1 MDESGLA
8 VGMSGPTITRLWD
21 SSARLEFPYDAAL
34 IDALKAPIPAHA
46 RTYDPVAKAW
56 AVTGRYVPVAF
67 RLMSAVFPDVDVAEQ
82 ASAGS
87 ADRGRTSSDDPWLI
101 LHLRPTAPPE
111 LVTAAHRCLAKLHHP
126 DAGGSTTTMQSINAA
141 AEALRGGR

>member
-34 IDALKAPIPAHA
+34 IAALKAGIPVHA

-56 AVTGRYVPVAF
+56 TVTGRYVSVAT
-67 RLMSAVFPDVDVAEQ
+67 RLMYEVFGHVDVVEQ
-82 ASAGS
+82 PSAGS
-87 ADRGRTSSDDPWLI
+87 AARAPHAGEDPWTI

-111 LVTAAHRCLAKLHHP
+111 LVIAAHRCLAKLHHP
-126 DAGGSTTTMQSINAA
+126 DRGGTTAVMQEINAA
-141 AEALRGGR
+141 AEALRGSR

>member
-1 MDESGLA
+1 MA

-34 IDALKAPIPAHA
+34 IDALKAGIPAHA
-46 RTYDPVAKAW
+46 RKYDPVAKSW
-56 AVTGRYVPVAF
+56 TVTGRYVPVAL
-67 RLMSAVFPDVDVAEQ
+67 RLMSAVFPDVDVVEQ
-82 ASAGS
+82 PGAGS
-87 ADRGRTSSDDPWLI
+87 ADRAPHAGEDPWAV

-111 LVTAAHRCLAKLHHP
+111 LVVAAHRCLAKLNHP
-126 DAGGSTTTMQSINAA
+126 DRGGSTSTMQAINAA

>member
-1 MDESGLA
+1 VTA
-8 VGMSGPTITRLWD
+8 PTITRIANGSVVL
-21 SSARLEFPYDAAL
+21 RFPYDADL
-34 IDALKAPIPAHA
+34 VESLKARVPGHA
-46 RTYDPVAKAW
+46 RKYDPITKAW
-56 AVTGRYVPVAF
+56 TVTAMYVPVAF
-67 RLMSAVFPDVDVAEQ
+67 WLMVETFGDVEIVDT

-87 ADRGRTSSDDPWLI
+87 ADRDRHAGEDPWTI

-126 DAGGSTTTMQSINAA
+126 DRGGTTAVMQEINAA